1 MTSPGYDQA
10 RVERRRRE
18 HERQAVVFGVLIAF
32 LAVCGI
38 FALAVY
44 SGAISSPFNRPF
56 TTVGAAE
63 QETYPVPCL
72 PEVEGQPDGAL
83 PIAYSDIQVRV
94 FNASAVST
102 VGGEVGAAAAF
113 ATDLTERG
121 FVVIDL
127 DNFEGAQVVVSELRF
142 GTRGV
147 VAAYTLAQHLPNVRF
162 VLDARTGT
170 SVDLLVGEDYEAP
183 YPADQVVLSE
193 DQPLQNREG
202 CVPVADVTPQP
213 VESPSVASEEASG

>member
-63 QETYPVPCL
+63 QKTYPVPCL
-72 PEVEGQPDGAL
+72 PAVKGQPDGAL
-83 PIAYSDIQVRV
+83 PATYSDVQIRLL
-94 FNASAVST
+94 NASEEIGLASAHET
-102 VGGEVGAAAAF
+102 VLA
-113 ATDLTERG
+113 DRG
-121 FVVIDL
+121 FSIISKGNVPVQL
-127 DNFEGAQVVVSELRF
+127 QESEIRF
-142 GTRGV
+142 GRKGIV
-147 VAAYTLAQHLPNVRF
+147 QAYTLAAQFPEIRL
-162 VLDARTGT
+162 VLDDRRDRKI
-170 SVDLLVGEDYEAP
+170 DLLIGEEFEAP
-183 YPADQVVLSE
+183 LDVEDVELTA
-193 DQPLQNREG
+193 DQPLLNAED
-202 CVPVADVTPQP
+202 CVPSGDIEPEKRIEPSATDDEVQP
-213 VESPSVASEEASG
+213 AK

>member
-63 QETYPVPCL
+63 QKTYPVPCL
-72 PEVEGQPDGAL
+72 PAVKGQPDGAL
-83 PIAYSDIQVRV
+83 PATYSDVQIRLL
-94 FNASAVST
+94 NASEEIGLAGAHAT
-102 VGGEVGAAAAF
+102 VLA
-113 ATDLTERG
+113 DRG
-121 FVVIDL
+121 FSIIA
-127 DNFEGAQVVVSELRF
+127 EGNVPVQLQESEIRF
-142 GTRGV
+142 GRKGIV
-147 VAAYTLAQHLPNVRF
+147 QAYTLAAQFPEIRL
-162 VLDARTGT
+162 VLDDRRDRKI
-170 SVDLLVGEDYEAP
+170 DLLIGEEFEAP
-183 YPADQVVLSE
+183 LDVEDVELTA
-193 DQPLQNREG
+193 DQPLLNAED
-202 CVPVADVTPQP
+202 CVPSGDIEPEKRIEPSATDDEVQP
-213 VESPSVASEEASG
+213 AK

>member
-63 QETYPVPCL
+63 QKTYPVPCL
-72 PEVEGQPDGAL
+72 PAVKGQPDGAL
-83 PIAYSDIQVRV
+83 PATYSDVQIRLL
-94 FNASAVST
+94 NASEEIGLASAHET
-102 VGGEVGAAAAF
+102 VLA
-113 ATDLTERG
+113 DRG
-121 FVVIDL
+121 FSIISKGNVPVQL
-127 DNFEGAQVVVSELRF
+127 QESEIRF
-142 GTRGV
+142 GRKGIV
-147 VAAYTLAQHLPNVRF
+147 QAYTLAAQFPEIRL
-162 VLDARTGT
+162 VLDDRRDRKI
-170 SVDLLVGEDYEAP
+170 DLLIGEEFEAP
-183 YPADQVVLSE
+183 LDVEDVELTADKPLINAEDCVPSGEIEPEKRIEPSATDDE
-193 DQPLQNREG
+193 DQP
-202 CVPVADVTPQP
+202 AK
-213 VESPSVASEEASG
+213 

>member
-63 QETYPVPCL
+63 QKTYPVPCL
-72 PEVEGQPDGAL
+72 PAVKGQPDGAL
-83 PIAYSDIQVRV
+83 PATYSDVQIRLL
-94 FNASAVST
+94 NASEEIGLASAHET
-102 VGGEVGAAAAF
+102 VLA
-113 ATDLTERG
+113 DRG
-121 FVVIDL
+121 FSIISTGNVPVQL
-127 DNFEGAQVVVSELRF
+127 QESEIRF
-142 GTRGV
+142 GRKGIV
-147 VAAYTLAQHLPNVRF
+147 QAYTLAAQFPEIRL
-162 VLDARTGT
+162 VLDDRRDRKI
-170 SVDLLVGEDYEAP
+170 DLLIGDEFEAP
-183 YPADQVVLSE
+183 LDVEDVELTADQPLTNVEDCVPSGDIEPEKRIEPSATDDE
-193 DQPLQNREG
+193 DQP
-202 CVPVADVTPQP
+202 AK
-213 VESPSVASEEASG
+213 